1 MEKSVEQIQTYALPY
16 LVNGDNTNLNQQEI
30 NEIDTILKTRK
41 IELVCPMSDSVE
53 GGIQPYFSRFPMFG
67 KPTEVE
73 DCIVITR

>member
-1 MEKSVEQIQTYALPY
+1 MEKSVEQIPTYALPY
-16 LVNGDNTNLNQQEI
+16 LVNGDNTNLNQEEI

-41 IELVCPMSDSVE
+41 IEFVCPMSDIVE
-53 GGIQPYFSRFPMFG
+53 GGTQPYFSRFPMFG